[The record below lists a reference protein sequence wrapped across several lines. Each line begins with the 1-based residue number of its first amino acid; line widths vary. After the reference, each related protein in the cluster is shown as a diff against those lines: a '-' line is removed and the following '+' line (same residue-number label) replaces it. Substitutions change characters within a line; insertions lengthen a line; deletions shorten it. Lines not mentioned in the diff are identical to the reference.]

1 MADGGEEERRLQSAA
16 LAVMLTG
23 FMEVT
28 HLALVELIEC
38 RGGIGPWLDEFQTKA
53 IHELKNP
60 ITEGV
65 GMSDEV
71 QLTDATIHMIN
82 AVFDGVRKDFDSKSS
97 G

>member
-1 MADGGEEERRLQSAA
+1 MADSGEGEKSWSQEA

-28 HLALVELIEC
+28 HLALVELIKS
-38 RGGIGPWLDEFQTKA
+38 RGGIGPWFDEFQAKV
-53 IHELKNP
+53 IRELKNP
-60 ITEGV
+60 LTEGV

-71 QLTDATIHMIN
+71 QLTDVTIHMTN
-82 AVFDGVRKDFDSKSS
+82 VVFAGVKSDFDGECS

>member
-1 MADGGEEERRLQSAA
+1 MADGEGEHRFQSAA

-28 HLALVELIEC
+28 HITLVELIEC
-38 RGGIGPWLDEFQTKA
+38 RGGVGPWLDDLQAKA

-60 ITEGV
+60 VTEGV

-82 AVFDGVRKDFDSKSS
+82 AVFDGVRKDFDGDSS
-97 G
+97 C